1 MPNLQ
6 TMKLTYKFLSTV
18 LILTITSFFV
28 SQAMAQ
34 DPIPNPGFE
43 DWSGGEPVGWNTIN
57 QNIFGTDFTCVT
69 RDQSNPHTGTS
80 CAKIQTITEN
90 IFIVGPVTMPGI
102 LSLGEI
108 TLDVI
113 NQTGT
118 VTGGVPINTR
128 PNILKGWFRY
138 LPAAGDSCIMGIGL
152 SRWNGT
158 GRDTLAYGYKTIGG
172 QNPDWQEFS
181 LPIDYL
187 LWEMPDTMNIM
198 FFSSNLLTGSPVTG
212 SVLYI
217 DDLMLEYGPV
227 SVSNTG
233 KMNEMILRYSGDD
246 RIIIQNPG
254 NNPTEVRLYGLNGSC
269 VGVVKSDP
277 GQSEIG
283 MDVSRLRPGIYIAR
297 MLNSDG
303 SFTSMKFN
311 RL

>member
-1 MPNLQ
+1 
-6 TMKLTYKFLSTV
+6 MKLTYKFLSAIPV
-18 LILTITSFFV
+18 LILTSFIF
-28 SQAMAQ
+28 SHAMAQ

-43 DWSGGEPVGWNTIN
+43 EWSSGEPVGWNTIN

-69 RDQSNPHTGTS
+69 RDQSNPHTGTY
-80 CAKIQTITEN
+80 CAKIQTITQN

-118 VTGGVPINTR
+118 VSGGVPIDTR

-158 GRDTLAYGYKTIGG
+158 GRDTLAYGYTTIGG
-172 QNPDWQEFS
+172 QNPNWQEFS

-187 LWEMPDTMNIM
+187 IWEMPDTMNIM

-212 SVLYI
+212 SVLYV

-233 KMNEMILRYSGDD
+233 KKDEMSLRYSGED
-246 RIIIQNPG
+246 RLIILNPG
-254 NNPTEVRLYGLNGSC
+254 SNPAEVRLYGLNGSC
-269 VGVVKSDP
+269 VGKVKPDA
-277 GQSEIG
+277 GQPEIE
-283 MDVSRLRPGIYIAR
+283 MDISRLRPGIYIAR
-297 MLNSDG
+297 VINSDG
-303 SFTSMKFN
+303 SSSSLKFS